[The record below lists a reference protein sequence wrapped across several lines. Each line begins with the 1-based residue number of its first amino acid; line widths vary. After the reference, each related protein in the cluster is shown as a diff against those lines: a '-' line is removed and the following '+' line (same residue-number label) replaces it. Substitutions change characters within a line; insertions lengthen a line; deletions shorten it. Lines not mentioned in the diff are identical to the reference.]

1 MKDWGKIKAKH
12 EAAEEALEDEV
23 SVEEQAEV
31 EEDEA
36 KMPYEELEAKYAEA
50 EQRAADSDDKFM
62 RAAAE
67 MDNLRRRLERDVS
80 KAHRYG
86 IEKFVENVLPVID
99 SLEKAEELAKE
110 QEDKAMHEGLELTMK
125 LFLDMLKKSDV
136 EQLNPVGETFNPEM
150 HEAMSMQEDGKT
162 PSNSVIAV
170 FQKGYKLNDRV
181 VRPARVIVAK

>member
-12 EAAEEALEDEV
+12 EAADEALEDEV
-23 SVEEQAEV
+23 GVEEQAEV
-31 EEDEA
+31 EAEEA
-36 KMPYEELEAKYAEA
+36 KMPYEDLEAKYAEA
-50 EQRAADSDDKFM
+50 EQRAAESDDKFM

-86 IEKFVENVLPVID
+86 IEKFVENLLPVID
-99 SLEKAEELAKE
+99 SLEKAEELAKA